1 MDLGWIGRGGANG
14 SGRRLQGAAIYGQRA
29 RGCGG
34 RRRHPEEYQA
44 SGAYAF
50 EDRILRAIEAGRD
63 AGGQEEGQCSASL
76 LTFGRDEFSR
86 SDLRVDLSDEPIAE
100 LRRVYD
106 FYAPL
111 VPYYV
116 ERARNHKIG
125 RYKDFLKRNGHAR
138 SFGPRP

>member
-1 MDLGWIGRGGANG
+1 
-14 SGRRLQGAAIYGQRA
+14 
-29 RGCGG
+29 
-34 RRRHPEEYQA
+34 
-44 SGAYAF
+44 
-50 EDRILRAIEAGRD
+50 
-63 AGGQEEGQCSASL
+63 L

-125 RYKDFLKRNGHAR
+125 RYKDSPKAQW
-138 SFGPRP
+138 PRPNLRAEASGDPRAQSDRSTVGSLTPRLRT